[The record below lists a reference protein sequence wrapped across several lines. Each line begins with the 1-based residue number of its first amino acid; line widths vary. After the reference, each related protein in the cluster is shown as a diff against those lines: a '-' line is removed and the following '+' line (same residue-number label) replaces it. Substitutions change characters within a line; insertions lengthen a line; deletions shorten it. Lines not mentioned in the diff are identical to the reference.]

1 MNVLSRL
8 STLSLFLFLSI
19 SLSYAQSSEK
29 LSHLLS
35 VPIAQLVKARQRC
48 FCYQGL
54 EFKSQSSQITFKLI
68 DLIGGET

>member
-29 LSHLLS
+29 LSHVLS

-48 FCYQGL
+48 FCYRGL
-54 EFKSQSSQITFKLI
+54 EFKSQSSQITFKFI

>member
-35 VPIAQLVKARQRC
+35 VPIAQLVKACQRC
-48 FCYQGL
+48 FCYKGL
-54 EFKSQSSQITFKLI
+54 EFKSQSSQITFKFI